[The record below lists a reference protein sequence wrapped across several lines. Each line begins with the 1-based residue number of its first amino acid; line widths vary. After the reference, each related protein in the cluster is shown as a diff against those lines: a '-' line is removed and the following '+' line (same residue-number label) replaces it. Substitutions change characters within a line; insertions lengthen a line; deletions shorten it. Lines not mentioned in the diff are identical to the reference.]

1 MAGWVPD
8 GKTRLAS
15 KETMMM
21 KTGYQPAR
29 DEFKSND
36 SYRGRNWRH
45 FGMGCLSGGNGDS
58 ALPTDGRVANAIS
71 IAYNIPGFA
80 VSYYVSQF
88 TVRIA
93 NKNGPAPSSRCVI
106 LTGND

>member
-1 MAGWVPD
+1 MAGSVPD
-8 GKTRLAS
+8 WKTRLAS

-21 KTGYQPAR
+21 RTGYQPAR
-29 DEFKSND
+29 DAFKSD
-36 SYRGRNWRH
+36 GGRNWRD
-45 FGMGCLSGGNGDS
+45 FGMGCLSGGNGDN

-93 NKNGPAPSSRCVI
+93 NKNGPAPSCCDAVI